1 MVIAAQLNIS
11 CKEQIEFNMKAV
23 DYRIAYKFLQIRA
36 TEPGP
41 ATPFRVTQNLPQEQ
55 QERIYKF
62 LRQRH
67 GVRMI

>member
-1 MVIAAQLNIS
+1 
-11 CKEQIEFNMKAV
+11 MKAA